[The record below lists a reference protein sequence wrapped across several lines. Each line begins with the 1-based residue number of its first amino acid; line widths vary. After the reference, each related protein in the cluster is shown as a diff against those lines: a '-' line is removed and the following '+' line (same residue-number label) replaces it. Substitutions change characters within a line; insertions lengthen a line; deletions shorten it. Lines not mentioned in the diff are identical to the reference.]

1 MLPDLEFF
9 TEQYWDQS
17 FVKYLGHQLQTVL
30 YLDRSIKHNALC
42 DVIFS
47 LCLPKIDHILLLVA
61 VLVLSIKTVSK
72 QLFWVSF
79 EFGKNIT
86 FQIKTVSVYLNVV
99 FIFLIHHY

>member
-42 DVIFS
+42 DDIFS

-61 VLVLSIKTVSK
+61 VLVLSIKN
-72 QLFWVSF
+72 
-79 EFGKNIT
+79 G
-86 FQIKTVSVYLNVV
+86 FQTAVLG
-99 FIFLIHHY
+99 